1 MTKPVSS
8 VPNSFA
14 TATSTI
20 PLSQLDTD
28 FNTITQYLNDL
39 NNYSNY
45 VADTGTA
52 NAIILNFPSG
62 ITTTTIATGTQL
74 QFKAANANTS
84 STTIQVQVNSSTI
97 LTATTVLNEDGSTLS
112 GNTILSGGIY
122 TVIYNGTNWILS
134 GGGAGGGY
142 ASSPFG
148 TGGAGGG
155 GNGGPTASPFVG
167 VAGTANTGGGGG
179 GAGTNTSPGTTGVA
193 GNGGSGVVILSVP
206 TANYSGTTTGSPT
219 ITTSGSNTII
229 KFTGTGTYTA

>member
-52 NAIILNFPSG
+52 NAIILNYPSG

-84 STTIQVQVNSSTI
+84 STTLQVQVNSSTI
-97 LTATTVLNEDGSTLS
+97 LTATTVLNEDGSNLS
-112 GNTILSGGIY
+112 GNTLLSGGIY

-134 GGGAGGGY
+134 GGGG
-142 ASSPFG
+142 S
-148 TGGAGGG
+148 
-155 GNGGPTASPFVG
+155 
-167 VAGTANTGGGGG
+167 GG
-179 GAGTNTSPGTTGVA
+179 GASAGGFLYENTQT
-193 GNGGSGVVILSVP
+193 LSQ
-206 TANYSGTTTGSPT
+206 NYT
-219 ITTSGSNTII
+219 ITTGKNAMCAGNVAIASGVTLTIPSGSRWVVV
-229 KFTGTGTYTA
+229 

>member
-1 MTKPVSS
+1 VTKPVSS

-74 QFKAANANTS
+74 QFKAANANTG
-84 STTIQVQVNSSTI
+84 STTLQVQVNSSTI

-122 TVIYNGTNWILS
+122 SVIYNGTNWVLS
-134 GGGAGGGY
+134 
-142 ASSPFG
+142 
-148 TGGAGGG
+148 
-155 GNGGPTASPFVG
+155 
-167 VAGTANTGGGGG
+167 GGGGG
-179 GAGTNTSPGTTGVA
+179 GGTSAGGAVYENNQTISANYTMTTGKNGVSA
-193 GNGGSGVVILSVP
+193 GPVTIATGIVVSIP
-206 TANYSGTTTGSPT
+206 
-219 ITTSGSNTII
+219 SGSRWVIV
-229 KFTGTGTYTA
+229 

>member
-84 STTIQVQVNSSTI
+84 STTLQVQVNSSTI
-97 LTATTVLNEDGSTLS
+97 LTATTVLNEDGSTFS
-112 GNTILSGGIY
+112 GNTLLSGGIY

-134 GGGAGGGY
+134 GGGAGGG
-142 ASSPFG
+142 ASA
-148 TGGAGGG
+148 GGAVYENNQTISANYTMTTGK
-155 GNGGPTASPFVG
+155 NGVSAGPVTI
-167 VAGTANTGGGGG
+167 NTGI
-179 GAGTNTSPGTTGVA
+179 TVTIPTS
-193 GNGGSGVVILSVP
+193 SRWVIV
-206 TANYSGTTTGSPT
+206 
-219 ITTSGSNTII
+219 
-229 KFTGTGTYTA
+229 

>member
-1 MTKPVSS
+1 VTKPVSS

-52 NAIILNFPSG
+52 NAIILNYPSG

-84 STTIQVQVNSSTI
+84 STTLQVQVNSSTI
-97 LTATTVLNEDGSTLS
+97 LTATTVLNEDGSNLS
-112 GNTILSGGIY
+112 GNTLLSGGIY

-134 GGGAGGGY
+134 GGGG
-142 ASSPFG
+142 S
-148 TGGAGGG
+148 
-155 GNGGPTASPFVG
+155 
-167 VAGTANTGGGGG
+167 GG
-179 GAGTNTSPGTTGVA
+179 GASAGGFLYENTQT
-193 GNGGSGVVILSVP
+193 LSQ
-206 TANYSGTTTGSPT
+206 NYT
-219 ITTSGSNTII
+219 ITTGKNAMCAGNVAIASGVTLTIPSGSRWVVV
-229 KFTGTGTYTA
+229 

>member
-8 VPNSFA
+8 AAYTFA
-14 TATSTI
+14 TQTSTI
-20 PLSQLDTD
+20 PLSYLDTNFGQVISD
-28 FNTITQYLNDL
+28 LNDL

-52 NAIILNFPSG
+52 NNIVLNYPSG

-84 STTIQVQVNSSTI
+84 STTLQVQVNSSTI

-134 GGGAGGGY
+134 GGGAGGG
-142 ASSPFG
+142 ASA
-148 TGGAGGG
+148 GGAVYENNQTISANYTMTTGK
-155 GNGGPTASPFVG
+155 NGVSAGPVTI
-167 VAGTANTGGGGG
+167 NTGI
-179 GAGTNTSPGTTGVA
+179 TVTIPTS
-193 GNGGSGVVILSVP
+193 SRWVIV
-206 TANYSGTTTGSPT
+206 
-219 ITTSGSNTII
+219 
-229 KFTGTGTYTA
+229 

>member
-1 MTKPVSS
+1 VTKPVSS

-84 STTIQVQVNSSTI
+84 STTLQVQVNSSTI
-97 LTATTVLNEDGSTLS
+97 LTATTVLNEDGSNLS
-112 GNTILSGGIY
+112 GNTLLSGGIY

-134 GGGAGGGY
+134 GGGG
-142 ASSPFG
+142 S
-148 TGGAGGG
+148 
-155 GNGGPTASPFVG
+155 
-167 VAGTANTGGGGG
+167 GG
-179 GAGTNTSPGTTGVA
+179 GASAGGFLYENTQT
-193 GNGGSGVVILSVP
+193 LSQ
-206 TANYSGTTTGSPT
+206 NYT
-219 ITTSGSNTII
+219 ITTGKNAMCAGNVVIASGVTLTVPSGSRWVIV
-229 KFTGTGTYTA
+229 

>member
-20 PLSQLDTD
+20 PLSQLDAD

-45 VADTGTA
+45 VADTGPA

-84 STTIQVQVNSSTI
+84 STTLQVQVNSSTI

-134 GGGAGGGY
+134 GGGAGGG
-142 ASSPFG
+142 ASA
-148 TGGAGGG
+148 GGAVYENNQTISANYTMTTGK
-155 GNGGPTASPFVG
+155 NGVSAGPVTI
-167 VAGTANTGGGGG
+167 NTGI
-179 GAGTNTSPGTTGVA
+179 TVTIPTS
-193 GNGGSGVVILSVP
+193 SRWVIV
-206 TANYSGTTTGSPT
+206 
-219 ITTSGSNTII
+219 
-229 KFTGTGTYTA
+229 

>member
-52 NAIILNFPSG
+52 NAILLNYASG

-84 STTIQVQVNSSTI
+84 STTLQVQVNSSTI

-134 GGGAGGGY
+134 GGGAGGG
-142 ASSPFG
+142 ASA
-148 TGGAGGG
+148 GGAVYENNQTISANYTMTTGK
-155 GNGGPTASPFVG
+155 NGVSAGPVTI
-167 VAGTANTGGGGG
+167 NTGI
-179 GAGTNTSPGTTGVA
+179 TVTIPTS
-193 GNGGSGVVILSVP
+193 SRWVIV
-206 TANYSGTTTGSPT
+206 
-219 ITTSGSNTII
+219 
-229 KFTGTGTYTA
+229 